1 MNFTNVVEWQLPNGA
16 PSYRYFKLLF
26 TAALRLVH

>member
-16 PSYRYFKLLF
+16 PSSRYFKLLF